1 MPAEKANRTVLVAG
15 FFDLLHSGHVKF
27 LERAAELGE
36 LTVVIG
42 SDENSL
48 KNKHKLP
55 IFSQEERRYMVA
67 ALRCVKQVIVPDDT
81 TSLNFAPTLIQMR
94 PDYFV
99 INEDGDRPEKRA
111 LCEAHGAKYV
121 VLRREPHSGLVPRS
135 TSALRSIDQIPHRL
149 DLSGFFDQRTI
160 NSVVPGSVVI
170 LPIECLP
177 LDDRSGM
184 SSSTRNQI
192 RRIFGNALPSHLSPQ
207 ELAKLLFAVEN
218 PPGSKYISG
227 TVDALG
233 LVVRGVNKFDYRD
246 DFWPR
251 HVHCIED
258 EETLHWLESILFLK
272 QTRPRPAGFE
282 LLTGRE
288 DYSPPAVG
296 RLRDAAEQVWSAIER
311 RDTRHFADAINAV
324 HAAQRGIFPGYVSQE
339 VEPILSRTRQEHLAV
354 KLAGAGGYGY
364 MIVVSDSPPEG
375 ALRITVRRIE
385 SGGD

>member
-1 MPAEKANRTVLVAG
+1 MPAKKGTPTVLVAG

-48 KNKHKLP
+48 VNKHKLP

-67 ALRCVKQVIVPDDT
+67 ALRCVKNVIVPDDT
-81 TSLNFAPTLIQMR
+81 TPLNFAPTLIDR
-94 PDYFV
+94 KPDYFV

-111 LCEAHGAKYV
+111 LCQAHGVKYV
-121 VLRREPHSGLVPRS
+121 VLRREPHSGLPPRS
-135 TSALRSIDQIPHRL
+135 TTALRSVDQIPHRL

-160 NSVVPGSVVI
+160 NSVLPGSVVI

-192 RRIFGNALPSHLSPQ
+192 RRIFGNALPSHLSAE
-207 ELAKLLFAVEN
+207 ELARLLFAVEN
-218 PPGSKYISG
+218 PPGSKYMSG

-233 LVVRGVNKFDYRD
+233 LVVRGVNKFDYHD
-246 DFWPR
+246 AFWPQQ
-251 HVHCIED
+251 VTNIDD
-258 EETLHWLESILFLK
+258 EATLTWLESVLFLQ
-272 QTRPRPAGFE
+272 QTRPRPDGFE
-282 LLTGRE
+282 LFTGRE
-288 DYSPPAVG
+288 DYSARAVG
-296 RLRDAAEQVWSAIER
+296 RLRDAAECVWAAIER
-311 RDTRHFADAINAV
+311 RDTPSLAEAINEV
-324 HAAQRGIFPGYVSQE
+324 HAAQQGIFPGYVSPE
-339 VEPILSRTRQEHLAV
+339 VEPILEHTRSAHLAV

-364 MIVVSDSPPEG
+364 MIVVSECPPPA
-375 ALRITVRRIE
+375 ALRVTARRRE
-385 SGGD
+385 SSCS

>member
-1 MPAEKANRTVLVAG
+1 MSAESQTSTVLVAG

-48 KNKHKLP
+48 LNKHKLP
-55 IFSQEERRYMVA
+55 IFSQEERRYMVS
-67 ALRCVKQVIVPDDT
+67 ALRCVKRVVVPDDT
-81 TSLNFAPTLIQMR
+81 TSLNFAQTLIEMR

-111 LCEAHGAKYV
+111 LCETHGVQYV
-121 VLRREPHSGLVPRS
+121 VLKREPHSGLPPRS
-135 TSALRSIDQIPHRL
+135 TTALRSIDQIPHRL
-149 DLSGFFDQRTI
+149 DLAGFFDQRTI
-160 NSVVPGSVVI
+160 NSVLPGSVVI

-192 RRIFGNALPSHLSPQ
+192 RRIFGNALPSHLSAQ
-207 ELAKLLFAVEN
+207 ELARLLFAVEN

-246 DFWPR
+246 DFWPSQ
-251 HVHCIED
+251 VTSIED
-258 EETLHWLESILFLK
+258 EETLTWLESVLFLK
-272 QTRPRPAGFE
+272 QTRPRPDGFE
-282 LLTGRE
+282 LFTGRE
-288 DYSPPAVG
+288 NYSPLAVG
-296 RLRDAAEQVWSAIER
+296 KLRDAAEHVWSAVER
-311 RDTRHFADAINAV
+311 RDTRRLADAINEV
-324 HAAQRGIFPGYVSQE
+324 HAAQHGIFPGYVNQE
-339 VEPILSRTRQEHLAV
+339 VQPILARIRQEHLAV

-364 MIVVSDSPPEG
+364 MIVVSESPPPD
-375 ALRITVRRIE
+375 ALRITARRSE
-385 SGGD
+385 AQDS